1 VDGPYDFT
9 KFGLFDS
16 RVGPDTLH
24 DSMFENIGGDTMQA
38 LNPPYVPVITS
49 RSALLAA
56 FIAAQ
61 SKVESDYTP
70 GSWQAAGLPGAIA
83 QALAVYHDATAAQA
97 QVDAQTSALNG
108 ALAMLVR
115 KPDLKTLDAALRK
128 AKARVEKNYTAD
140 SWAAADLPD
149 AIASAAA
156 VRADPNAAQAQVDEQ
171 TAALL
176 EAMAKLVRK

>member
-1 VDGPYDFT
+1 MDDT
-9 KFGLFDS
+9 KTPV
-16 RVGPDTLH
+16 R
-24 DSMFENIGGDTMQA
+24 A
-38 LNPPYVPVITS
+38 L
-49 RSALLAA
+49 RSAVLLAVGSELTTGETRDTNSGELA
-56 FIAAQ
+56 RSMAEAGVD
-61 SKVESDYTP
+61 VEWIS
-70 GSWQAAGLPGAIA
+70 ALPDRLGI
-83 QALAVYHDATAAQA
+83 VT
-97 QVDAQTSALNG
+97 TALNG